1 MKEKSGPSCWT
12 EVHNAI
18 HWINDINL
26 YLVDGA
32 IQRLNNRGYCR
43 CYQVD
48 DVLHCY
54 IKISIKNS
62 LTFL

>member
-26 YLVDGA
+26 YLVNSA

-48 DVLHCY
+48 VY
-54 IKISIKNS
+54 IVI
-62 LTFL
+62 